1 MFLLQKT
8 TKERFKENII
18 DNKELDAILASKF
31 NSLKDPVSVN
41 SESSG
46 ASSDASS
53 GASLVPDTMARIAA
67 GADSELEATSKAGSH
82 DWVLAFAGLLGALVC
97 VPSLQAI
104 DVQGVL
110 NLIPLELFGSYA
122 QTIASLALP
131 LLGLLVMLPIAWLVI
146 ED

>member
-1 MFLLQKT
+1 M
-8 TKERFKENII
+8 
-18 DNKELDAILASKF
+18 DNKELDAILVSKF
-31 NSLKDPVSVN
+31 NSLKDPA
-41 SESSG
+41 SE
-46 ASSDASS
+46 SS
-53 GASLVPDTMARIAA
+53 GASLVPDAMARITA
-67 GADSELEATSKAGSH
+67 GADSELESAPSTGSH
-82 DWVLAFAGLLGALVC
+82 DWVLAFAWLLGALVC

>member
-1 MFLLQKT
+1 M
-8 TKERFKENII
+8 
-18 DNKELDAILASKF
+18 DNKELDAILVSKF
-31 NSLKDPVSVN
+31 NSLKDPA
-41 SESSG
+41 SE
-46 ASSDASS
+46 SS
-53 GASLVPDTMARIAA
+53 GASLVPDAMARITA
-67 GADSELEATSKAGSH
+67 GADSDLESAPSTGSQ
-82 DWVLAFAGLLGALVC
+82 DWVLAFAWLLGALVC